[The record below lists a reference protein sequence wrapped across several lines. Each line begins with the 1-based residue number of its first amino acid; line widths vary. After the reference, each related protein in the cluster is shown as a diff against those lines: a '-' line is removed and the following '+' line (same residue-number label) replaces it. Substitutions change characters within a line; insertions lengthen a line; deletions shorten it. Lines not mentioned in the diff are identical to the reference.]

1 MCWSFPYIFID
12 VLNAQMI
19 WGDYFGFVYLFLH
32 ETEGKQ
38 YFFSLYRCNVKGFLE
53 KIICSRIKF
62 IVFQVIL
69 LCLFHLL
76 YSDYFWDELWRM
88 WFVFMALWW
97 YWSSHYLTRI
107 IWLIIMTMYF
117 SKEYLGNMQHWFRMF
132 PLNNI

>member
-1 MCWSFPYIFID
+1 
-12 VLNAQMI
+12 MI

-69 LCLFHLL
+69 LCLFH
-76 YSDYFWDELWRM
+76 SICCIATISEMNFDVCGSSLWPYGGTD
-88 WFVFMALWW
+88 LP
-97 YWSSHYLTRI
+97 I
-107 IWLIIMTMYF
+107 I
-117 SKEYLGNMQHWFRMF
+117 
-132 PLNNI
+132 